1 MITTG
6 GVTKKS
12 IDTMIPFFTN
22 KLKLAVK
29 ARQRKQN
36 GNQSRSE
43 QQPWNPPNLRKT
55 MPPTNVAIPRKSSL
69 PSPSQ
74 VCLLEKQMELEQ
86 HLMKNPLSR
95 GLGRKPVKVLKQLI
109 GTNSIRRVIEKVQRE
124 EKQQLLKSPE
134 RGLGHIIKERTPKPG
149 MQIRNCQ
156 IDIETSIGSTSAQG
170 HSITEI
176 MSLLLPCLYIGYTI
190 WQA

>member
-1 MITTG
+1 
-6 GVTKKS
+6 
-12 IDTMIPFFTN
+12 
-22 KLKLAVK
+22 
-29 ARQRKQN
+29 
-36 GNQSRSE
+36 
-43 QQPWNPPNLRKT
+43 
-55 MPPTNVAIPRKSSL
+55 
-69 PSPSQ
+69 
-74 VCLLEKQMELEQ
+74 MELEQ

-109 GTNSIRRVIEKVQRE
+109 GTNSICRVIEKVQRE